1 MISNL
6 ATFEE
11 AKKLYDYWNLIIKG
25 KVKLENGEKFD
36 EFTIYNIK
44 HLKYNI
50 GKIQGAM
57 LQVYVELWIDELEDF
72 HKNYKKTKNKSIKVE
87 KAKNKMQ
94 DFKKTI
100 IKISMNLGNFDETI
114 KDKEENS
121 SDNLIERQ
129 NFFRQYYNQSIEE
142 INENMLEK
150 F

>member
-1 MISNL
+1 MRNKT
-6 ATFEE
+6 TFEE
-11 AKKLYDYWNLIIKG
+11 AEKLYDYWNLIIKG

-50 GKIQGAM
+50 GKIRGAM
-57 LQVYVELWIDELEDF
+57 LQVYTELWIDELEDF